1 MTFIWSSSREIWL
14 LFTGGQTSLY
24 SLFDG
29 LAQFY
34 TDLLYFFDQSYQISG
49 EIHTWAMYC
58 IDREAGS
65 TKNRIHP
72 MSRAQDGIEK
82 CIKFGL
88 RRLDSLI

>member
-49 EIHTWAMYC
+49 EIHTWST
-58 IDREAGS
+58 DREAGS
-65 TKNRIHP
+65 PKNRIHP